1 MSRLGSARLLLT
13 LFLPLLGCGRSPVSP
28 AQNPAPQGT
37 GAAPLAAVAVTIDST
52 GAREAIAGVS
62 EVTIDASASTGSA
75 FRYRVEF
82 GDGAVSADRTARHIY
97 PVPGNYKVTVSVT
110 DDAGRTA
117 TTSSEVTVASLLGRF
132 VHAGYFARA
141 NRVGVWL
148 LTITSQDGGT
158 VRGALT
164 EDNADRG
171 TVTGSISADRRLRL
185 VLDRS
190 GESLEGTIPS
200 SFSADGS
207 TLGVTVHGG
216 SSNGETLSLKRAIGE
231 PTGPPPDAVLK
242 MRFFSFGAPFA
253 VKQIS
258 PVLFDGST
266 SRGDGL
272 SYFIEFGDG
281 QTTTGAS
288 TTHPLDREGSYT
300 ARLTVIDRFGRSN
313 SETNEYSAISLVL
326 NARYYE
332 WDGGVYF
339 GATPCYCPSR
349 VWITSQNGTSV
360 TGTWFRDTTP
370 NGATGPFDNL
380 PFKGVVDGSGAVR
393 FDLDNGESV
402 LTGTMTLR
410 SLTADGLNTLVLK
423 VSGGPLDGAT
433 LSHYRRIGY

>member
-1 MSRLGSARLLLT
+1 MSRLRSVRLLIA
-13 LFLPLLGCGRSPVSP
+13 FVLPLVGCGRSPVSP

-37 GAAPLAAVAVTIDST
+37 GAAPVAAVAVTIDST
-52 GAREAIAGVS
+52 GAREAISGVS

-75 FRYRVEF
+75 LRYRIEF
-82 GDGAVSADRTARHIY
+82 GDGAVSIDRTARHIY
-97 PVPGNYKVTVSVT
+97 PAAGNYKVTVTVT
-110 DDAGRTA
+110 DDAGRSATA
-117 TTSSEVTVASLLGRF
+117 SSEVTVGSLLGRF

-148 LTITSQDGGT
+148 LTITSQEGAA
-158 VRGALT
+158 VRGVLT
-164 EDNADRG
+164 EDNVDRG
-171 TVTGSISADRRLRL
+171 TVTGSISADRRVRL

-216 SSNGETLSLKRAIGE
+216 SSNGETLSFKRAVGE

-281 QTTTGAS
+281 QTTTSAS
-288 TTHPLDREGSYT
+288 ATHPLDREDFYT
-300 ARLTVIDRFGRSN
+300 ARLTVVDRFGRSD
-313 SETNEYSAISLVL
+313 SETNAYEARPLTTIGYYVEWTIDVTTCSCGGYLRFDHQEGTAVDGNFYVGLPGETGYPPKGHRFAGSISGSGDVRLRMTEFNAELVGTLLLPSAERGDRRNELSLTWRG
-326 NARYYE
+326 APA
-332 WDGGVYF
+332 DGEKF
-339 GATPCYCPSR
+339 HF
-349 VWITSQNGTSV
+349 
-360 TGTWFRDTTP
+360 WFR
-370 NGATGPFDNL
+370 NG
-380 PFKGVVDGSGAVR
+380 
-393 FDLDNGESV
+393 
-402 LTGTMTLR
+402 
-410 SLTADGLNTLVLK
+410 
-423 VSGGPLDGAT
+423 
-433 LSHYRRIGY
+433 Y